1 MFDIGFWELC
11 IIGVVLLLVLG
22 PERMPEVA
30 RKAGYWV
37 GRTRHTVNNLRAEMK
52 RELDAMPTN
61 EISQAAK
68 LAKEGLSDIQAEMT
82 ELNKGL
88 KEKVATVTD
97 EIEGVANTRLDEP
110 QDSGEGDM
118 KPGEPGEANG
128 TLDDNNGDDSA
139 THPKATD
146 SEKTS

>member
-30 RKAGYWV
+30 RKAGYWM
-37 GRTRHTVNNLRAEMK
+37 GRTRRTVNNLRAEMK

-68 LAKEGLSDIQAEMT
+68 LAKEGLGDIQEEMS

-88 KEKVATVTD
+88 KEKVTSVTD

-110 QDSGEGDM
+110 QESGEGDM
-118 KPGEPGEANG
+118 KPEEPGEANG
-128 TLDDNNGDDSA
+128 TPDDSA
-139 THPKATD
+139 THTKTTD